1 MKQTNRMKHFNSQL
15 MLSHT
20 KTTLIALL
28 ALLIAACSPNDGDKE
43 KDKKQAH
50 LVETATAAIREVGI
64 QQTLPGT
71 LEAFRKVQ
79 IFNQE
84 EGLLTKLDYFEG
96 DKITKGKP
104 IATLDDA
111 LIKDELN
118 KATATLKQA
127 QLDLKRL
134 TNLTPR
140 SLASEDQIAKAST
153 AVEIAKAEVSQ
164 FQTRLDR
171 TRIHAP
177 FDGIISERLVEPGDV
192 LPIHQHILSII
203 DTSSLIARIY
213 ISELMLPLVNIDD
226 PVTIKIDAL
235 GNQIFDGKVIRTHP
249 TIDANTRRGVIEIE
263 LKPVPEGAL
272 PGQLCRVTLN
282 TEKVTRLMIPFDA
295 VRYDNTGT
303 FVFVIEDNKAIRRNI
318 KTGLQSHTDIEI
330 LDGIQENDVVVTKGF
345 FGLKNNAQVSIS
357 QTATAK
363 P

>member
-1 MKQTNRMKHFNSQL
+1 MKQIYTQF
-15 MLSHT
+15 MLYHT
-20 KTTLIALL
+20 KTTLFALF
-28 ALLIAACSPNDGDKE
+28 LLVPLITACGPGDSDKD

-50 LVETATAAIREVGI
+50 LVETATASILEVGI

-71 LEAFRKVQ
+71 LEAYRKVQ

-84 EGLLTKLDYFEG
+84 EGLLTRLDYFEG
-96 DKITKGKP
+96 DKISKGTL

-118 KATATLKQA
+118 KATATMKQA

-134 TNLTPR
+134 TNLVPR

-164 FQTRLDR
+164 YQTRLAR

-192 LPIHQHILSII
+192 LPIHQHILSVM
-203 DTSSLIARIY
+203 DTTSLIAKIY
-213 ISELMLPLVNIDD
+213 ISELLLPLVNVGD
-226 PVTIKIDAL
+226 PVEIKIDAL
-235 GNQIFDGKVIRTHP
+235 GNQLFNGNVIRTHP

-272 PGQLCRVTLN
+272 PGQLCRVTLS
-282 TEKVTRLMIPFDA
+282 TEKVSRLMIPFDA

-303 FVFVIEDNKAIRRNI
+303 FVFVIQDDKAIRRNI

-330 LDGIQENDVVVTKGF
+330 LDGVQENEQVVIKGF
-345 FGLKNNAQVSIS
+345 FGLKNNTQVSIS
-357 QTATAK
+357 QPVK
-363 P
+363 S